1 MTPER
6 EVELFAKL
14 DLLLE
19 LYRRNADD
27 ISALRQE
34 MAAARAETRADIS
47 EMRSEMAASRAEARS
62 EMDAFRAETRSDMEA
77 FRAETRSEMDAFRAE
92 MRMEL
97 REVKTEVRELRTAQQ
112 EANSRL
118 SRVEGRIEEQSK
130 FLQLVLASRQPR
142 KAAG

>member
-19 LYRRNADD
+19 LYRCNADD

-47 EMRSEMAASRAEARS
+47 EMRSEM
-62 EMDAFRAETRSDMEA
+62 DA

-130 FLQLVLASRQPR
+130 FLQLVLVSRQPR

>member
-6 EVELFAKL
+6 EAELFAKL

-34 MAAARAETRADIS
+34 MATARAETRADIS
-47 EMRSEMAASRAEARS
+47 EMRSEIAASRI
-62 EMDAFRAETRSDMEA
+62 
-77 FRAETRSEMDAFRAE
+77 E
-92 MRMEL
+92 MRAEL

-130 FLQLVLASRQPR
+130 FLQLVLAARQPR